1 MNARQRREAILK
13 QLNEHRT
20 VYTNALCEE
29 YGVSAMTLRRDFARL
44 EAEGLITT
52 IRGGAALN
60 QGNAVLHSLELRQRR
75 QPEEKRKI
83 AAHCAAFVQEGES
96 VFIDNGSTGA
106 CIAECL
112 AKRSNLTLLTAS
124 LDAAE
129 ILSRSEGNRLIIVPG
144 VYAPALRG
152 ASGQMTA
159 DFMER
164 FHVDWLFLGA
174 NGLDTDYGL
183 TSPDYTDA
191 ETKRVLIRQARR
203 TVVATDSTKLGQS
216 YFERIARLEEIT
228 RIVTDSNAAS
238 ELLETMRQ
246 RTDVDSVG

>member
-1 MNARQRREAILK
+1 MRAKERRKLIL
-13 QLNEHRT
+13 E
-20 VYTNALCEE
+20 
-29 YGVSAMTLRRDFARL
+29 RL
-44 EAEGLITT
+44 
-52 IRGGAALN
+52 
-60 QGNAVLHSLELRQRR
+60 QQ
-75 QPEEKRKI
+75 EKRVMLPDLEDIAIKEALLERSYTKI
-83 AAHCAAFVQEGES
+83 LVADH
-96 VFIDNGSTGA
+96 
-106 CIAECL
+106 
-112 AKRSNLTLLTAS
+112 AKRTNLTVLTAS

-129 ILSRSEGNRLIIVPG
+129 ILSQEKGNRLIIVPG
-144 VYAPALRG
+144 VYYPALRG

-164 FHVDWLFLGA
+164 FHIDWLFLGA
-174 NGLDTDYGL
+174 NGLDADYGL
-183 TSPDYTDA
+183 TSPDDSDA

-228 RIVTDSNAAS
+228 RVVTDNKAAP

>member
-1 MNARQRREAILK
+1 MNARQRREDILRRL
-13 QLNEHRT
+13 QDSRT
-20 VYTNALCEE
+20 VYTNALCEV
-29 YGVSAMTLRRDFARL
+29 YGVSAMTLRRDFSRL

-75 QPEEKRKI
+75 QPEE
-83 AAHCAAFVQEGES
+83 
-96 VFIDNGSTGA
+96 
-106 CIAECL
+106 
-112 AKRSNLTLLTAS
+112 LTAS

-129 ILSRSEGNRLIIVPG
+129 ILSQEKGNRLIIVPG
-144 VYAPALRG
+144 VYVPALRG

-174 NGLDTDYGL
+174 NGLDTDYDL

-216 YFERIARLEEIT
+216 YFERIARLEELT
-228 RIVTDSNAAS
+228 RVVTDNHAAPDI
-238 ELLETMRQ
+238 LETMRQ
-246 RTDVDSVG
+246 RTEVDSVG